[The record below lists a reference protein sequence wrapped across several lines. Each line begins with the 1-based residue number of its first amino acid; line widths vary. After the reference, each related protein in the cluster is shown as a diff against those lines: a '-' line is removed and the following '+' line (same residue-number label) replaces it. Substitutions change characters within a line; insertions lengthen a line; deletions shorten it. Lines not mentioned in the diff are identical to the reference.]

1 MKKYIISFVDI
12 LFSFLFVLICILF
25 LLKTQSENEPFL
37 KPNVVFQL
45 VMDWSG
51 DNQDDVDIWYSDPKQ
66 RIVGF
71 KRREGGEG
79 SLASLSHDDL
89 GARNDLDTHGNIIEI
104 NQEIINIRGI
114 IEGEH
119 VVNAHMYNKKFSG
132 PTKISIKLIKIKP
145 YQEIFSR
152 EKVLEKDNDEITFF
166 RFTLD
171 KDGKVIDL
179 NELPSIIAQELNN

>member
-1 MKKYIISFVDI
+1 MRKSIIPFVDI
-12 LFSFLFVLICILF
+12 LFSFLMVFICIIF
-25 LLKTQSENEPFL
+25 LLKTQSDNEPAL
-37 KPNVVFQL
+37 KPNVIFQL
-45 VMDWSG
+45 IMDWPG
-51 DNQDDVDIWYSDPKQ
+51 NNPDDVDIWYSDPKQ

-89 GARNDLDTHGNIIEI
+89 GSRNDLDTDGNIIEI

-119 VVNAHMYNKKFSG
+119 IVNAHMYNKKSSE

-145 YQEIFSR
+145 HQEIFSTER
-152 EKVLEKDNDEITFF
+152 VLEKNNDEVTFF
-166 RFTLD
+166 RFILN
-171 KDGKVIDL
+171 KDGKIIDI
-179 NELPSIIAQELNN
+179 NELPGIIAQNTEN